1 MNKLLLLLTVL
12 VCSSAQAAEQ
22 NKSQTKSTN
31 TAQNPAAAKPQTE
44 KDKPAVAKPID
55 LKTAYKREYAFL
67 DAQKRELQNRLRN
80 FKKKAASEERKFSNK
95 INGLERGSVSRSETI
110 DQVSTELNSAEQK
123 NMTGFERNEALLMTY
138 SQAES
143 TLKKYN
149 IETDTKVNYTLGTD
163 QEKVSFLFDQALA
176 LVKQLGELRK
186 IEGKFFLSSGK
197 EVKGDIVL
205 LGNIAAFGISP
216 EGSGALVPAG
226 GGNLKLW
233 REPAVETA
241 MALDKNEQ
249 PEQLKM
255 FLFESREKAIEETPE
270 KTWLSVI
277 ESGGVIGWIIVVLGG
292 VAVMLILVRVYLLKS
307 NSSDT
312 QKLTVQITE
321 HLQKNEMQQAKKIC
335 QSGHCAITRVLEST
349 LRHIK
354 DDRDH
359 MEDIISEAILQESSV
374 LNRFGTSILVIASVS
389 PLLGLLGTVTGMI
402 TTFDIITEF
411 GTGDPKLLSGG
422 ISIALVTTELGLI
435 VAIPTLLFG
444 SLLSAWSE
452 NIKIDMEVAAL
463 QITNTLLSS
472 TEQGQLVVDM
482 DDDGGLNDPLILA
495 TEKTA

>member
-1 MNKLLLLLTVL
+1 MKKLLLLLPLLFVNNAYSAEA
-12 VCSSAQAAEQ
+12 VNASVSSANA
-22 NKSQTKSTN
+22 NQTK
-31 TAQNPAAAKPQTE
+31 AKAELP
-44 KDKPAVAKPID
+44 KPVD

-67 DAQKRELQNRLRN
+67 DAQKRELTKRLGE
-80 FKKKAASEERKFSNK
+80 FKAKAKRDERKLLNK
-95 INGLERGSVSRSETI
+95 IDGLERGSVSRSNTI
-110 DQVSTELNSAEQK
+110 EQVSSQLNDAELKNSAG
-123 NMTGFERNEALLMTY
+123 MDRNEALQMTY

-163 QEKVSFLFDQALA
+163 SEKVQFLFDNALK
-176 LVKQLGELRK
+176 LVENLGKQRK
-186 IEGKFFLSSGK
+186 NEGKFFLISGK
-197 EVKGDIVL
+197 EVQGDIVQI
-205 LGNIAAFGISP
+205 GNVAAFGVSP

-226 GGNLKLW
+226 GSHLKLW
-233 REPAVETA
+233 REPAADVA
-241 MALDKNEQ
+241 MALSNGEQ
-249 PEQLKM
+249 PEQLKV

-277 ESGGVIGWIIVVLGG
+277 ESGGIIGWIIVGLGG
-292 VAVMLILVRVYLLKS
+292 LAVLLIFVRIYLLFN

-312 QKLTVQITE
+312 QKITTSITE
-321 HLQKNEMQQAKKIC
+321 QLNSGNITDAKKLC
-335 QSGHCAITRVLEST
+335 QSGSCAISRVMEST

-374 LNRFGTSILVIASVS
+374 LNKFGTSILVIASVS

-402 TTFDIITEF
+402 STFDIITEF

-463 QITNTLLSS
+463 RITNIMLT
-472 TEQGQLVVDM
+472 GQEGTQAVSQESQHTV
-482 DDDGGLNDPLILA
+482 
-495 TEKTA
+495 TQTA

>member
-1 MNKLLLLLTVL
+1 MKKLLLLLPL
-12 VCSSAQAAEQ
+12 LYLNIAYSAEPSATASAS
-22 NKSQTKSTN
+22 KA
-31 TAQNPAAAKPQTE
+31 TAQPKP
-44 KDKPAVAKPID
+44 VD

-67 DAQKRELQNRLRN
+67 DAQKRELQKRLSD
-80 FKKKAASEERKFSNK
+80 FKTKASRDERKLLNK
-95 INGLERGSVSRSETI
+95 INLLERGSVARSDTI
-110 DQVSTELNSAEQK
+110 EQITAQLNDAEQHSHAG
-123 NMTGFERNEALLMTY
+123 MERNEVLQMTY

-143 TLKKYN
+143 TLKKYKL
-149 IETDTKVNYTLGTD
+149 ETDTKIKYSLGSD
-163 QEKVSFLFDQALA
+163 AEKVQFLFGLA
-176 LVKQLGELRK
+176 LDLVKNLGELRTD
-186 IEGKFFLSSGK
+186 EGKFFLGSGK
-197 EVKGDIVL
+197 EVQGDIIQ
-205 LGNIAAFGISP
+205 LGNIAAFGVSS
-216 EGSGALVPAG
+216 EGSGALLPAG
-226 GGNLKLW
+226 AGSLKLW
-233 REPAVETA
+233 REPTA
-241 MALDKNEQ
+241 DTALALSTNQ
-249 PEQLKM
+249 SLEQLKL

-277 ESGGVIGWIIVVLGG
+277 ESGGIIGWIIVGLGG
-292 VAVMLILVRVYLLKS
+292 LAVMLVLVRIFLLFS

-312 QKLTVQITE
+312 QKLTAQITH
-321 HLQKNEMQQAKKIC
+321 HLNNDRMAEAKKIC
-335 QSGHCAITRVLEST
+335 QTGHCAITRVMEST

-402 TTFDIITEF
+402 STFDIITEF

-463 QITNTLLSS
+463 RITNTLLNSGQVIESISNDGLLS
-472 TEQGQLVVDM
+472 TAK
-482 DDDGGLNDPLILA
+482 IA
-495 TEKTA
+495 